1 FREKITALESFQRV
15 ASLDVDELLGELRT
29 FEINNNYDKVKSKGL
44 ALKAVVVEERE
55 ESDDDEGK
63 LADDTELKEA
73 LALIA
78 RNYGKMSQRL
88 YKNKFD
94 GKKGNNFSKNV
105 KDQCRECRGFGHFQ
119 YECANLKKKNK
130 SLKATWEDSDE
141 EGTDEPSLHT
151 SNLAVH
157 TSVKKFMCLTTS
169 HAPTKFEESLKET
182 EASEDEADQ
191 NVCVD
196 PVHLLAMEKCAQA
209 SKALQ
214 KLQNEVFRLSRANR
228 VLNEQ
233 AFASTA
239 TKECELDTAKARTCI
254 LESSV
259 KLAKQDGLEKAQT
272 IECLRIE
279 PFSTQKLL
287 AERNQEII
295 LLKNEADRLM
305 NEHASMESKLKA
317 NSA

>member
-1 FREKITALESFQRV
+1 MPLSKSDSQRV
-15 ASLDVDELLGELRT
+15 E
-29 FEINNNYDKVKSKGL
+29 
-44 ALKAVVVEERE
+44 
-55 ESDDDEGK
+55 
-63 LADDTELKEA
+63 
-73 LALIA
+73 
-78 RNYGKMSQRL
+78 
-88 YKNKFD
+88 
-94 GKKGNNFSKNV
+94 

-141 EGTDEPSLHT
+141 EGTDESLLHT
-151 SNLAVH
+151 SNLVVY

-182 EASEDEADQ
+182 KASEDETDQ

-209 SKALQ
+209 SEALQ

-233 AFASTA
+233 ASVSTA

-254 LESSV
+254 LESS
-259 KLAKQDGLEKAQT
+259 
-272 IECLRIE
+272 
-279 PFSTQKLL
+279 
-287 AERNQEII
+287 
-295 LLKNEADRLM
+295 
-305 NEHASMESKLKA
+305 
-317 NSA
+317 